1 MAVTEN
7 LCEEKGRFFFLVQMQ
22 KTDINL
28 PHIRQQHYTEGKK
41 NDPERMKNCEILLSS
56 AQKEKMQNELKNGK
70 MLQFL
75 QKMALKLQNSYIVS
89 SYNKLAISAMIPKW
103 QKS

>member
-1 MAVTEN
+1 
-7 LCEEKGRFFFLVQMQ
+7 
-22 KTDINL
+22 
-28 PHIRQQHYTEGKK
+28 
-41 NDPERMKNCEILLSS
+41 MKNCEILLSS

-75 QKMALKLQNSYIVS
+75 QKMTSKWQKSYIVS

>member
-1 MAVTEN
+1 
-7 LCEEKGRFFFLVQMQ
+7 
-22 KTDINL
+22 
-28 PHIRQQHYTEGKK
+28 
-41 NDPERMKNCEILLSS
+41 MKNCEILLSS

-75 QKMALKLQNSYIVS
+75 QKMTSKLQKSYIVS

>member
-1 MAVTEN
+1 
-7 LCEEKGRFFFLVQMQ
+7 
-22 KTDINL
+22 
-28 PHIRQQHYTEGKK
+28 
-41 NDPERMKNCEILLSS
+41 MKNCEILLSS

>member
-1 MAVTEN
+1 
-7 LCEEKGRFFFLVQMQ
+7 
-22 KTDINL
+22 
-28 PHIRQQHYTEGKK
+28 
-41 NDPERMKNCEILLSS
+41 MKNCEILLSS

-70 MLQFL
+70 MTSKL
-75 QKMALKLQNSYIVS
+75 QKSYIVS

>member
-1 MAVTEN
+1 MH
-7 LCEEKGRFFFLVQMQ
+7 R
-22 KTDINL
+22 
-28 PHIRQQHYTEGKK
+28 KK
-41 NDPERMKNCEILLSS
+41 
-56 AQKEKMQNELKNGK
+56 KMQNELKNGK

-103 QKS
+103 QKSWIVQNEKNMHNELKNGIKL

>member
-1 MAVTEN
+1 
-7 LCEEKGRFFFLVQMQ
+7 
-22 KTDINL
+22 
-28 PHIRQQHYTEGKK
+28 
-41 NDPERMKNCEILLSS
+41 MKNCEILLSS
-56 AQKEKMQNELKNGK
+56 AQKEKMQNEQKNGK

-75 QKMALKLQNSYIVS
+75 QNMTSKWQKSYIVS